1 MNALNSFLHEYGN
14 LVVFG
19 ASLLEQSGLPL
30 PATPVY
36 VAAGVAI
43 GAGEMH
49 GPTVL
54 ALAVAGSLL
63 GDLFW
68 YFLGRWRG
76 HQVLRF
82 LCRLSLEPDS
92 CVRDTEERFQR
103 YGVRSLVIAKFLPGL
118 GTVIRPLAAV
128 AGVGVGAFLFYTGL
142 GTVLYIGLFMALGY
156 VFSDQADQLLP
167 RVASTG
173 HVLLGVLI
181 AGFSLYA
188 LYKLYKR
195 RQFLQRLP
203 TTRLSAETLKEKMDS
218 GLSLVIVDLRTPLQ
232 IKAFPYSIP
241 GALQIPLQALER
253 AYTKLP
259 SERDIILFC
268 NCPNEVSSAKA
279 ALFLQR
285 KGFANAW
292 ALTGGIDEWRE
303 RTYPLEALSS
313 NLISPPSLN

>member
-1 MNALNSFLHEYGN
+1 MDALNSFLHQYGN
-14 LVVFG
+14 IVVFS

-36 VAAGVAI
+36 VAAGVAV
-43 GAGEMH
+43 GAGDMH

-63 GDLFW
+63 GDFLW
-68 YFLGRWRG
+68 YLLGRWRG

-92 CVRDTEERFQR
+92 CVRDTEERFRR
-103 YGVRSLVIAKFLPGL
+103 YGMRSLVIAKFLPGL
-118 GTVIRPLAAV
+118 GSVIRPLAAV

-142 GTVLYIGLFMALGY
+142 GTVLYIGSFMALGY
-156 VFSDQADQLLP
+156 VFSDQADQLLSH
-167 RVASTG
+167 VASTG
-173 HVLLGVLI
+173 HVLLGLLI
-181 AGFSLYA
+181 VSASLYA

-195 RQFLQRLP
+195 QQFLRRLP
-203 TTRLSAETLKEKMDS
+203 ATRLSVEELKKRMDS
-218 GLSLVIVDLRTPLQ
+218 GRSPVVVDLRTPLQ

-241 GALQIPLQALER
+241 GALRIPLPDIER
-253 AYTKLP
+253 AYTTL
-259 SERDIILFC
+259 SAERDIILFC

-279 ALFLQR
+279 ALFLQK

-292 ALTGGIDEWRE
+292 ALTGGIDEWKE
-303 RTYPLEALSS
+303 RTYPLEALS
-313 NLISPPSLN
+313 